1 MKFRPNIK
9 KKDQRTGLRIFG
21 RMLLRDSFSRFFM
34 QLFESQKRK
43 TVKSYDF
50 TVFLFAANQ
59 FRVGKGKPGGL
70 FQIPLCG

>member
-34 QLFESQKRK
+34 QLFEVLCLDLGQL
-43 TVKSYDF
+43 SYSYQLKEVLSVAVSF
-50 TVFLFAANQ
+50 FF
-59 FRVGKGKPGGL
+59 PL
-70 FQIPLCG
+70 FQLRPEGG